1 METFLY
7 AYIADFGGTAS
18 ARSKF
23 IQFGD
28 GYSQRSPDGLN
39 AESEQWDIEVGGLN
53 LAQKNDLDG
62 FIDRHG
68 GHKAFLWTPNGEVQG
83 KYIFVQ
89 PVKRLVKR
97 GGGSLPYYYSRQLT
111 LKKVNDL

>member
-7 AYIADFGGTAS
+7 AYLADFSGTAS
-18 ARSKF
+18 ARSKY

-28 GYSQRSPDGLN
+28 GYSQRSPDGIN
-39 AESEQWDIEVGGLN
+39 AESEEYDIEVSGLT
-53 LAQKNDLDG
+53 LAQKNDLDA
-62 FIDRHG
+62 FLDRHG
-68 GHKAFLWTPNGEVQG
+68 GHKSFLWTPNGEIQG

-89 PVKRLVKR
+89 PIKRSVKRA
-97 GGGSLPYYYSRQLT
+97 GGDIPYIYSRQLK